1 MAGSGTTGHAVLEL
15 NKEDGGSRQFILCT
29 NNELNGV
36 GSELVNQ
43 NPKEDKEQF
52 GICQRVTYPRI
63 AKVIKGYNKN
73 GDGEFVEGLGGNLRY
88 FKTDFIKNSSNE
100 EQLKINLTKRC
111 TEILALKEG
120 VFNDVKS
127 NDDFAILKSNTEDKH
142 LCIYYNF
149 INESFDKFL
158 LELQNIKSDKV
169 AYIFSLDDTIDDRL
183 FSGIDNLRLE
193 PVPAKILTQYR
204 KIMRKHLNILL

>member
-15 NKEDGGSRQFILCT
+15 NKADGGSRQFILCT
-29 NNELNGV
+29 NNERNGI

-63 AKVIKGYNKN
+63 SKVIKGYNKN
-73 GDGEFVEGLGGNLRY
+73 GDGEFIEGLGGNLRY
-88 FKTDFIKNSSNE
+88 FKTDFVKNSSNE

-120 VFNDVKS
+120 VFNEVKS
-127 NDDFAILKSNTEDKH
+127 NNDFAIVQSNTEDKH

-149 INESFDKFL
+149 INVSFDKFL
-158 LELQNIKSDKV
+158 LELKNIKSDKV
-169 AYIFSLDDTIDDRL
+169 AYIFSLDDAIDDRL
-183 FSGIDNLRLE
+183 FSDIDNLRLE

-204 KIMRKHLNILL
+204 KIMRKHINILP